1 MMRGDLHTLKRVC
14 EYASVVMLIGEA
26 VFAIL
31 LAALLVLGIGS
42 FFSSDM
48 SNVLNGII
56 YVESS
61 DPDLVKICSFLT
73 AVVILIMAFITVKMV
88 HDTMESLKKEYTPFV
103 AENTDRMKV
112 ISLTFLVSSVVLLVL
127 LILSQRAA
135 VFILFAFFGC
145 LLVSVVMYCV
155 TIVCRYGMLLQK
167 ESDET
172 L

>member
-1 MMRGDLHTLKRVC
+1 MRGDLHTLKRVC
-14 EYASVVMLIGEA
+14 EYASVVMFIGEI

-31 LAALLVLGIGS
+31 LIALAVLGIGS
-42 FFSSDM
+42 FFSADM
-48 SNVLNGII
+48 SNILNDVT
-56 YVESS
+56 YVEKS
-61 DPDLVKICSFLT
+61 DSDLVKVCSFLT
-73 AVVILIMAFITVKMV
+73 AVVILVMAFITVKLV
-88 HDTMESLKKEYTPFV
+88 RDTMESLKKEYTPFI
-103 AENTDRMKV
+103 AENTGRMKT
-112 ISLTFLVSSVVLLVL
+112 ISLTFLVSSIVLLIL
-127 LILSQRAA
+127 LILSQRAV